1 LTGAVLDLPLP
12 REGLSRRFSDLLFL
26 RRGMLLTLLLV
37 PPLLWLGIV
46 YVGSLIALL
55 LQSFFSIDE
64 FSGAIVREFTLK
76 TYAELLQP
84 ANLDVIVRTVAMAA
98 AVTLA
103 SALLA
108 FPIAYY
114 AARYAR
120 GRMKAAFYLA
130 IMMPLW
136 SSYLVKVYAWKL
148 LLAREGAVAW
158 TAERLGATPAM
169 EGLLGMPVI
178 GGPSLSVSYFGQFL
192 VFIYLWLPF
201 MILPIQAALE
211 RVPGSLMEAS
221 SDLGA
226 TPGQTFRTVILPLA
240 LPGVV
245 AGSIFTF
252 SLTLGDY
259 ILPQIIGPSTL
270 LLGQAVYML
279 QGTAGNI
286 PLAAAFAVVPI
297 LVMAAYL
304 IVAKRLGAFDA
315 F

>member
-108 FPIAYY
+108 FPVAYY

>member
-1 LTGAVLDLPLP
+1 MTGAVLDLPLP

-46 YVGSLIALL
+46 YVGSLVALL

-64 FSGAIVREFTLK
+64 FSGTIVREFTLK

-84 ANLDVIVRTVAMAA
+84 ANLDVILRTVAMAA

-108 FPIAYY
+108 FPVAYY

-120 GRMKAAFYLA
+120 GQMKAAFYLA

-304 IVAKRLGAFDA
+304 VAAKRLGAFDA

>member
-1 LTGAVLDLPLP
+1 MTGAVLDLPLP

-46 YVGSLIALL
+46 YVGSLVALL

-64 FSGAIVREFTLK
+64 FSGTIVREFTLK

-84 ANLDVIVRTVAMAA
+84 ANLDVIVRTVVMAA

-108 FPIAYY
+108 FPVAYY

-158 TAERLGATPAM
+158 TAERVGATPAM

-192 VFIYLWLPF
+192 VFVYLWLPF

-297 LVMAAYL
+297 MVMAAYL
-304 IVAKRLGAFDA
+304 VAAKRLGAFDA

>member
-1 LTGAVLDLPLP
+1 MTGAVLDLPLP
-12 REGLSRRFSDLLFL
+12 REGLSRRFSDQLFL

-46 YVGSLIALL
+46 YVGSLVALL

-64 FSGAIVREFTLK
+64 FSGTIVREFTLK

-84 ANLDVIVRTVAMAA
+84 ANLDVIVRTVVMAA

-108 FPIAYY
+108 FPVAYY

-192 VFIYLWLPF
+192 VFVYLWLPF

-304 IVAKRLGAFDA
+304 VAAKRLGAFDA